1 MKLGNISQSIV
12 PVPNLF
18 VIQDLKPVDTFY
30 LSKSKSSY
38 FRSKDLFNKSYF
50 LDINRN
56 KNININK
63 ILDKINKSKYI
74 SINNNNKNLEEKK
87 FSFSSLKNDYFN
99 KNLREDLFNDTYN
112 LLERINEK
120 YDMKRWNEFN
130 HRFYYFDKINKT
142 VYNPLTFRSKDKN
155 YDINDED
162 KNLKQKFSK
171 TLREKILN
179 LKTINSRTKSFLY
192 KKNIKNI
199 CNNDNNNNNINS
211 KLDYL
216 LEKNRENLIKIK
228 KKNSKNNKFIKS
240 NSSYNLFNIKKDLD
254 FLNKNKFMTDRINK
268 DSFIFKDY
276 LSKTRGEFFVKN
288 IIPKER
294 IKNSILNRCNLVN
307 KEKYNFNEKEL
318 SNFQNEIWNRPLHKD
333 AFKLNNI

>member
-18 VIQDLKPVDTFY
+18 VIQDLKPLDTFY
-30 LSKSKSSY
+30 LNKSKSSY
-38 FRSKDLFNKSYF
+38 FRTKDLFNKSYF
-50 LDINRN
+50 FDINRN
-56 KNININK
+56 SKKIQNNK
-63 ILDKINKSKYI
+63 ILDKINQTKYI
-74 SINNNNKNLEEKK
+74 SINNNNNNFNNNFYYNEI
-87 FSFSSLKNDYFN
+87 N

-120 YDMKRWNEFN
+120 YDMKRWNEFD
-130 HRFYYFDKINKT
+130 HRFYYFNKLNKT
-142 VYNPLTFRSKDKN
+142 VYNNLTFRENNNNN

-162 KNLKQKFSK
+162 ENLKQKFSK

-179 LKTINSRTKSFLY
+179 LKTINSRTKSFLD
-192 KKNIKNI
+192 KNKNKNLIKNNI
-199 CNNDNNNNNINS
+199 NNNNNS
-211 KLDYL
+211 KIDFL
-216 LEKNRENLIKIK
+216 LEKNRENLLKIK
-228 KKNSKNNKFIKS
+228 KKYSKNNKFIKS
-240 NSSYNLFNIKKDLD
+240 NSSYNIFNIKKDLE

-288 IIPKER
+288 VIPKKR
-294 IKNSILNRCNLVN
+294 IKNTILNRCNLVDKN
-307 KEKYNFNEKEL
+307 KYNFNEKEY

>member
-87 FSFSSLKNDYFN
+87 FSSSSLKNDYFN

-179 LKTINSRTKSFLY
+179 LKTINSRTKNFLY

-199 CNNDNNNNNINS
+199 CNNDNNNNYINS

>member
-142 VYNPLTFRSKDKN
+142 VYNPLTFRPKEKN

-162 KNLKQKFSK
+162 KNLKQKFSQ

-199 CNNDNNNNNINS
+199 YDKNNNINNNNS
-211 KLDYL
+211 KLDFL
-216 LEKNRENLIKIK
+216 LEKNRENLLKIK

-268 DSFIFKDY
+268 DSIIFKDY

-288 IIPKER
+288 VIPKER
-294 IKNSILNRCNLVN
+294 KKNTILNRCNLVN

>member
-199 CNNDNNNNNINS
+199 CNNDNNNNYINS

>member
-30 LSKSKSSY
+30 LTKSKSSY

-179 LKTINSRTKSFLY
+179 LKTINSRTKNFLY

-199 CNNDNNNNNINS
+199 CNNDNNNNYINS

>member
-179 LKTINSRTKSFLY
+179 LKTINSRTKNFLY

-199 CNNDNNNNNINS
+199 CNNDNNNNYINS